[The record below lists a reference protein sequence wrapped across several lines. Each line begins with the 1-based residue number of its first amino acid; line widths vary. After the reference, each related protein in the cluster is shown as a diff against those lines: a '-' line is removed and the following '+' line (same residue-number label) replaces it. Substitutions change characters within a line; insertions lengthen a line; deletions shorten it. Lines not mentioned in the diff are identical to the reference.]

1 MTLNGNRVIAVVIVK
16 MKPSGWP
23 LIPCDLCSYTKRN
36 FVHRQHTRRML
47 CEDEGRDWGDASTS
61 HRTLKIARKPPE
73 ARKKHGTNSSL

>member
-1 MTLNGNRVIAVVIVK
+1 MSLEEWETWDRNT
-16 MKPSGWP
+16 
-23 LIPCDLCSYTKRN
+23 YTA
-36 FVHRQHTRRML
+36 RML